1 MWREKKNSALVDK
14 GRRHFLQAPCFFGE
28 EGSLNPRLPRLA
40 LTCNPVDPG
49 VWWRG
54 LTRLS
59 QVPGSQGYSS
69 YMLGTLKI
77 EVYL

>member
-1 MWREKKNSALVDK
+1 MDGKKTRPWWTKGVDISY
-14 GRRHFLQAPCFFGE
+14 RLHASFCE

-54 LTRLS
+54 PTRLS